1 MIYLLCIVMRKAFV
15 MFKKIQAVDDKVIDN
30 IIRFRSPLKNKIMI
44 TASSAGNMG
53 IIWFAICMPFLIYAP
68 WREIGV
74 NIIFALGFT
83 QLLCEVILKHIVRR
97 ERPVWKLPDQEQL
110 IHRPKYYS
118 FPSGHTS
125 ASFCVVAVSFFRCQP
140 IVVLPIFVCAV
151 LIATSRVYLRVH
163 YLSDVLVG
171 MVLGL
176 LCGSA
181 SVSLFDRLVQMLA

>member
-1 MIYLLCIVMRKAFV
+1 MV
-15 MFKKIQAVDDKVIDN
+15 KKIQTVDDKVIDN
-30 IIRFRSPLKNKIMI
+30 IIKYRSPLKNKIMI
-44 TASSAGNMG
+44 AASTAGNMG
-53 IIWFAICMPFLIYAP
+53 IIWFAFCMPFLIYAP
-68 WREIGV
+68 WRETGV
-74 NIIFALGFT
+74 NIIFSLAFT

-125 ASFCVVAVSFFRCQP
+125 ASFCVVAVSIFRCQP
-140 IVVLPIFVCAV
+140 ITVLFILICAV
-151 LIATSRVYLRVH
+151 MIAFSRVYLRVH

-181 SVSLFDRLVQMLA
+181 SVSLFERLVQMFT

>member
-1 MIYLLCIVMRKAFV
+1 
-15 MFKKIQAVDDKVIDN
+15 MFKKIQKLDDKVIDN
-30 IIRFRSPLKNKIMI
+30 IIKYRSPLKNRIMI
-44 TASSAGNMG
+44 AASSAGNMG

-68 WREIGV
+68 WRPTGV
-74 NIIFALGFT
+74 NIIFSLAFT

-125 ASFCVVAVSFFRCQP
+125 ASFCVVAVAFFRCQP
-140 IVVLPIFVCAV
+140 LVVFIILFCAV
-151 LIATSRVYLRVH
+151 MIALSRVYLRVH

-181 SVSLFDRLVQMLA
+181 SVQIFNHLLQAFT

>member
-1 MIYLLCIVMRKAFV
+1 
-15 MFKKIQAVDDKVIDN
+15 MFSKIQQIDDKVVDN
-30 IIRFRSPLKNKIMI
+30 IIKIRSPLRNRIMI
-44 TASSAGNMG
+44 AASTAGNMG
-53 IIWFAICMPFLIYAP
+53 MIWFAICMPLLIYAP
-68 WREIGV
+68 WRPTGV
-74 NIIFALGFT
+74 NIIFAIAFT

-97 ERPVWKLPDQEQL
+97 ERPVWKLPDGEQL

-125 ASFCVVAVSFFRCQP
+125 ASFAVVAVTIYRCP
-140 IVVLPIFVCAV
+140 FPMV
-151 LIATSRVYLRVH
+151 LIVLFIAVMIASSRVYLRVH

-181 SVSLFDRLVQMLA
+181 SVSLFDRLVQALS